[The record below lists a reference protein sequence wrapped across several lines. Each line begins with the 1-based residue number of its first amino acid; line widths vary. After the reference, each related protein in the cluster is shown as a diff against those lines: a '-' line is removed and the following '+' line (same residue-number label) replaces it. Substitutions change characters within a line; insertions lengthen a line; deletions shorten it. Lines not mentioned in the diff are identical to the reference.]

1 MQKRLIVAALLA
13 AAAQSAG
20 AQTIVVTGPGTQFT
34 NAGPSNAAD
43 PACPANGSWCARNV
57 RNNGAAGIT
66 TALPRSGNGS
76 IQFNGPTGQ
85 SYKADFEHYLAA
97 PDRFTLSSL
106 QSFGYDWYR
115 SSTSTAPNH
124 LAPSVRLILSDFS
137 YLVYEPALNGTPK
150 NTIFA
155 QPTNAWQTNVFGDN
169 GYVWWTAEGTQLAY
183 SIADWKTGRT
193 AANGRSLNGS
203 ATVIGFSTGVGSG
216 WSGSF
221 DGAVD
226 NVTYQT
232 SAMNQATT
240 FNFETQSVVP
250 EPSTYALFATGLV
263 GLLVVRR
270 RRQR

>member
-1 MQKRLIVAALLA
+1 MNKRLIVAALLA
-13 AAAQSAG
+13 ASAQSAS
-20 AQTIVVTGPGTQFT
+20 AQTVVVTGPGTQFT

-43 PACPANGSWCARNV
+43 PACPVNGSWCARNV
-57 RNNGAAGIT
+57 RNSGAAGIT
-66 TALPRSGNGS
+66 SALPRSGNGS

-85 SYKADFEHYLAA
+85 SYKADFEHYFAV

-106 QSFGYDWYR
+106 QSFGYDWFR
-115 SSTSTAPNH
+115 SSASTAPNEFAPALRLR
-124 LAPSVRLILSDFS
+124 LADFS
-137 YLVYEPALNGTPK
+137 YLVYEPALNGTTK

-155 QPTNAWQTNVFGDN
+155 QPTDAWQTNVFGDN
-169 GYVWWTAEGTQLAY
+169 GYVWWTSEGTQLAY
-183 SIADWKTGRT
+183 SIADWKAGRAT
-193 AANGRSLNGS
+193 ANNRFLDGS
-203 ATVIGFSTGVGSG
+203 AVIIGFSTGIGSG

-240 FNFETQSVVP
+240 FNMEVVP

-263 GLLVVRR
+263 GLLVARR